1 MNRAVPVYMSLLIG
15 INHVAV
21 LDGASSRVK
30 KMAALEIFLG
40 YMFKVDVESHYCQ
53 ERD

>member
-1 MNRAVPVYMSLLIG
+1 MTRAVPVYMSLCMG

-30 KMAALEIFLG
+30 KNGGTSNISRIH
-40 YMFKVDVESHYCQ
+40 VQS
-53 ERD
+53 